1 MKIEGLVGAKQ
12 VRYIIALMSLAMLGL
27 IGLQFYWITTT
38 ITLNKS
44 RFKQNVHQA
53 LEKVATRLEKHEA
66 IYVMKSSADQMSGQ
80 LMSTLDSITRAQ
92 NAARSMT
99 YELQFEVKNGM
110 FTGSQS
116 TELVLEPMMKYD
128 IRDAKTAWE
137 ENKRRRMN
145 KSQIVSVI
153 AEKLFF
159 QNQEKPIQQR
169 TSRPV
174 IDSILRE
181 EMHNKGITL
190 DYDFA
195 VFNHPKKQ
203 WYFASPSTSSEC
215 LLETN
220 YSAKLF
226 PNDMRH
232 PENILCVYFPKESKY
247 LIGQM
252 AMILSSSVIFIG
264 VIILCFAA
272 AIYTILRQKK
282 VSEVTNDF
290 INNMTHEFK
299 TPIATISLAREF
311 LQDVSVQQNQ
321 EKTNRYLGVIADE
334 SKRLSSQ
341 VEKVLQAAK
350 LDRKDFKLNL
360 KSLDLH
366 QILEKVIRNSA
377 VQVENRGGKIFT
389 DLQADQTIIQGD
401 QVHIT
406 SIISNLLDNANKY
419 SPNIPRIEVQTRN
432 TSNGIEIKF
441 IDEGQGIPKKV
452 VNKIFDKFYRV
463 PTGNVHNV
471 KGFGLGLSYVKTIV
485 EAHHGTIEVE
495 SEVGKGS
502 VFIIRLPFNQPSN

>member
-1 MKIEGLVGAKQ
+1 MKIEGLIGAKQ

-27 IGLQFYWITTT
+27 IGLQFYWISTTVH
-38 ITLNKS
+38 LNKS

-66 IYVMKSSADQMSGQ
+66 IYVMKSNADQMSGQ
-80 LMSTLDSITRAQ
+80 LISTLDSITRAQ
-92 NAARSMT
+92 KTNSALT
-99 YELQFEVKNGM
+99 YELQFKVKNEV
-110 FTGSQS
+110 TSTQQS
-116 TELVLEPMMKYD
+116 TEIILEPMKRYD
-128 IRDAKTAWE
+128 IRDPKMIWE
-137 ENKRRRMN
+137 ETQRRKVNR
-145 KSQIVSVI
+145 SQILSVI

-190 DYDFA
+190 EYDFA
-195 VFNHPKKQ
+195 VFNHSQKS
-203 WYFASPSTSSEC
+203 WFFTSPSTSSEC
-215 LLETN
+215 LVETN
-220 YSAKLF
+220 YCTKLF
-226 PNDMRH
+226 PNDMRN
-232 PENILCVYFPKESKY
+232 PDNLLCVYFPTESKY
-247 LIGQM
+247 ILGKM
-252 AMILSSSVIFIG
+252 AMILSSSIIFIG

-272 AIYTILRQKK
+272 AIYTIIRQKK

-299 TPIATISLAREF
+299 TPIATISLAREI
-311 LQDVSVQQNQ
+311 LQDSSVQQNP

-341 VEKVLQAAK
+341 VENVLQAAK
-350 LDRKDFKLNL
+350 LDRKDLKLNF
-360 KSLDLH
+360 KSLDIH
-366 QILEKVIRNSA
+366 QIIEKVIRNSA

-389 DLQADQTIIQGD
+389 DLRAAQTLVEGD

-406 SIISNLLDNANKY
+406 SIVSNLIDNANKY
-419 SPNIPRIEVQTRN
+419 SPNVPRIEVQTQN

-452 VNKIFDKFYRV
+452 VSKIFDKFYRV

-471 KGFGLGLSYVKTIV
+471 KGFGLGLSYVKSMV
-485 EAHHGTIEVE
+485 EAHHGTISVE
-495 SEVGKGS
+495 SEIGKGS
-502 VFIIRLPFNQPSN
+502 VFTIRLPFKQPV

>member
-53 LEKVATRLEKHEA
+53 LEKVAQRLEKHEA

-80 LMSTLDSITRAQ
+80 LMNKLDSITRAQ

-110 FTGSQS
+110 LSGSQS
-116 TELVLEPMMKYD
+116 TELILQPMTKYD

-137 ENKRRRMN
+137 EHKRRQMN

-195 VFNHPKKQ
+195 VFNHPQKQ
-203 WYFASPSTSSEC
+203 WYFASPTTSSEC

-220 YSAKLF
+220 YSTKLF
-226 PNDMRH
+226 PNDMRL
-232 PENILCVYFPKESKY
+232 PENVLCVYFPKESKY
-247 LIGQM
+247 LMGKM
-252 AMILSSSVIFIG
+252 AMILSSSIIFIG

-272 AIYTILRQKK
+272 AIYTIIRQKK

-366 QILEKVIRNSA
+366 QIIEKVIRNSA

-389 DLQADQTIIQGD
+389 DLQAEQTIIQGD

-419 SPNIPRIEVQTRN
+419 SPNTPRIEVQTQN
-432 TSNGIEIKF
+432 VAGGIEIKF

-452 VNKIFDKFYRV
+452 MNKIFDKFYRV

-471 KGFGLGLSYVKTIV
+471 KGFGLGLSYVKSIV
-485 EAHHGTIEVE
+485 EAHNGTISVD
-495 SEVGKGS
+495 SEIGKGS
-502 VFIIRLPFNQPSN
+502 VFTIRLPFKQPSA

>member
-1 MKIEGLVGAKQ
+1 MQIEGLVGAKQ

-38 ITLNKS
+38 ITLNRS
-44 RFKQNVHQA
+44 RFKQNVHLA

-80 LMSTLDSITRAQ
+80 LMSTLDSLTKAQ
-92 NAARSMT
+92 NSSSSLTT
-99 YELQFEVKNGM
+99 YELQFQVKNGI
-110 FTGSQS
+110 TSSSQS
-116 TELVLEPMMKYD
+116 AELILQPMAKYD
-128 IRDAKTAWE
+128 IRDPKIAWE
-137 ENKRRRMN
+137 ENKRRRIN
-145 KSQIVSVI
+145 KSRILSIV
-153 AEKLFF
+153 AEQLFF

-181 EMHNKGITL
+181 EMYNKGITL
-190 DYDFA
+190 EYDFA
-195 VFNHPKKQ
+195 VFNHSQKQ
-203 WYFASPSTSSEC
+203 WFFASPTTNSEY
-215 LLETN
+215 LVETN
-220 YSAKLF
+220 YCTKLF
-226 PNDMRH
+226 PNDTH
-232 PENILCVYFPKESKY
+232 NPDNLLCVYFPTESKY
-247 LIGQM
+247 LIGKM
-252 AMILSSSVIFIG
+252 AMILSSSIIFIG

-272 AIYTILRQKK
+272 AIYTIIRQKK

-299 TPIATISLAREF
+299 TPIATISLAREI
-311 LQDVSVQQNQ
+311 LQDPSVQQNP

-341 VEKVLQAAK
+341 VENVLQAAK

-360 KSLDLH
+360 KPLDIH
-366 QILEKVIRNSA
+366 QIIEKVIRNSA
-377 VQVENRGGKIFT
+377 VQVENRGGAIFT
-389 DLQADQTIIQGD
+389 DLKATQTLVEGD

-406 SIISNLLDNANKY
+406 SIISNLIDNANKY
-419 SPNIPRIEVQTRN
+419 SPEIPRIEVQTQN

-452 VNKIFDKFYRV
+452 VSKIFDKFYRV

-471 KGFGLGLSYVKTIV
+471 KGFGLGLSYVKSMI
-485 EAHHGTIEVE
+485 EAHHGTISVE
-495 SEVGKGS
+495 SEMGKGS
-502 VFIIRLPFNQPSN
+502 VFTIKLPFKQPV

>member
-12 VRYIIALMSLAMLGL
+12 VRYIIALMSLAMVGL

-66 IYVMKSSADQMSGQ
+66 IYVMKSNADQMSGQ
-80 LMSTLDSITRAQ
+80 LISTLDSITKAQ
-92 NAARSMT
+92 NTNSALT
-99 YELQFEVKNGM
+99 YELQFQVKNGI
-110 FTGSQS
+110 TSTQQS
-116 TELVLEPMMKYD
+116 TEIILEPMKRYD
-128 IRDAKTAWE
+128 IRDPKMIWE
-137 ENKRRRMN
+137 ETQRRKVNR
-145 KSQIVSVI
+145 SQILSVI

-181 EMHNKGITL
+181 EMHNKGIAL
-190 DYDFA
+190 EYDFA
-195 VFNHPKKQ
+195 VFNHSQKS
-203 WYFASPSTSSEC
+203 WFFASPSTSSEC
-215 LLETN
+215 LVETN
-220 YSAKLF
+220 YCTKLF
-226 PNDMRH
+226 PNDMH
-232 PENILCVYFPKESKY
+232 NPDNLLCVYFPTESKY
-247 LIGQM
+247 LMGKM
-252 AMILSSSVIFIG
+252 AMILSSSIIFIG

-272 AIYTILRQKK
+272 AIYTIIRQKK

-299 TPIATISLAREF
+299 TPIATISLAREI
-311 LQDVSVQQNQ
+311 LQDPSVQQNS

-341 VEKVLQAAK
+341 VENVLQAAK
-350 LDRKDFKLNL
+350 LDRKDLKLNF
-360 KSLDLH
+360 KSLDIH
-366 QILEKVIRNSA
+366 QIIEKVIRNSA

-389 DLQADQTIIQGD
+389 DLKATQTLVEGD

-406 SIISNLLDNANKY
+406 SIISNLIDNANKY
-419 SPNIPRIEVQTRN
+419 SPNTPRIEVQTQN

-452 VNKIFDKFYRV
+452 VSKIFDKFYRV

-471 KGFGLGLSYVKTIV
+471 KGFGLGLSYVKSMV
-485 EAHHGTIEVE
+485 EAHHGTISVE
-495 SEVGKGS
+495 SEMEKGS
-502 VFIIRLPFNQPSN
+502 VFTIKLPFKQPV

>member
-12 VRYIIALMSLAMLGL
+12 VRYIIALMSLAMVGL

-80 LMSTLDSITRAQ
+80 LISTLDSITRAQ
-92 NAARSMT
+92 KTTSSLT
-99 YELQFEVKNGM
+99 YELQFQVKNGIYSS
-110 FTGSQS
+110 SQS
-116 TELVLEPMMKYD
+116 TELILEPMAKYD
-128 IRDAKTAWE
+128 IRDPKIAWE
-137 ENKRRRMN
+137 ENQRRRMN
-145 KSQIVSVI
+145 KSQIVSII

-181 EMHNKGITL
+181 EMHNKGIML

-195 VFNHPKKQ
+195 VFNHSQKN
-203 WYFASPSTSSEC
+203 WFFASPTTDSKC
-215 LLETN
+215 LVETN
-220 YSAKLF
+220 YCTKLF
-226 PNDMRH
+226 PNDMRN
-232 PENILCVYFPKESKY
+232 PDNLLCVYFPTESKY
-247 LIGQM
+247 LLGKM
-252 AMILSSSVIFIG
+252 AMILSSSIIFIG
-264 VIILCFAA
+264 VIILCFGA
-272 AIYTILRQKK
+272 AIYTIIRQKK
-282 VSEVTNDF
+282 ISEVTNDF

-299 TPIATISLAREF
+299 TPIATISLTREI
-311 LQDVSVQQNQ
+311 LQDPSVQKNT
-321 EKTNRYLGVIADE
+321 EIANRYLGVIADE
-334 SKRLSSQ
+334 SKRLSAQ

-360 KSLDLH
+360 KSLNVH
-366 QILEKVIRNSA
+366 QIIEKIIRNSA
-377 VQVENRGGKIFT
+377 VQVENRGGQIFT
-389 DLQADQTIIQGD
+389 DLKANQTIIQGD

-406 SIISNLLDNANKY
+406 SIVSNLIDNANKY
-419 SPNIPRIEVQTRN
+419 SPQTPRIEIQTQN

-452 VNKIFDKFYRV
+452 INKIFDKFYRV

-471 KGFGLGLSYVKTIV
+471 KGFGLGLSYVQSMV
-485 EAHHGTIEVE
+485 EAHHGTISVE

-502 VFIIRLPFNQPSN
+502 IFTIKLPFKQPNN

>member
-12 VRYIIALMSLAMLGL
+12 VRYIIALMSLAMVGL

-53 LEKVATRLEKHEA
+53 LEKVAQRLEKHEA
-66 IYVMKSSADQMSGQ
+66 IYVMKSSANQMSGQ
-80 LMSTLDSITRAQ
+80 LISTLDSITKAQ
-92 NAARSMT
+92 NARSLT
-99 YELQFEVKNGM
+99 YELQFEVKNGI
-110 FTGSQS
+110 TSTQS
-116 TELVLEPMMKYD
+116 TELILQPMAKYD
-128 IRDAKTAWE
+128 NLNPKMAWE
-137 ENKRRRMN
+137 EHQRRRIN

-181 EMHNKGITL
+181 EMHNKGIAL
-190 DYDFA
+190 EYDFA
-195 VFNHPKKQ
+195 VFNYPQKQ
-203 WYFASPSTSSEC
+203 WYFASPNTSSEC
-215 LLETN
+215 LLETK

-226 PNDMRH
+226 PNDVNS
-232 PENILCVYFPKESKY
+232 PDNILCVYFPKESKY
-247 LIGQM
+247 LVGKM

-311 LQDVSVQQNQ
+311 LQDASVQQNP

-366 QILEKVIRNSA
+366 QIIEKVIRNSA
-377 VQVENRGGKIFT
+377 VQVENRGGAIFT
-389 DLQADQTIIQGD
+389 ALKANQTIIQGD

-419 SPNIPRIEVQTRN
+419 SPNVPRIEVQTRN
-432 TSNGIEIKF
+432 TSNGIEVTF

-452 VNKIFDKFYRV
+452 VSKIFDKFYRV

-471 KGFGLGLSYVKTIV
+471 KGFGLGLSYVKSIV
-485 EAHHGTIEVE
+485 EAHHGTISVE
-495 SEVGKGS
+495 SEIGKGS
-502 VFIIRLPFNQPSN
+502 IFTIYLPFNQPNN

>member
-1 MKIEGLVGAKQ
+1 MKLEGLVGAKQ
-12 VRYIIALMSLAMLGL
+12 VRYIIALMTLAMLGL

-38 ITLNKS
+38 VTLHKS
-44 RFKQNVHQA
+44 RFNQNVHLA
-53 LEKVATRLEKHEA
+53 LEKVAQRLEKHEA

-80 LMSTLDSITRAQ
+80 LISTLDSITKAQ
-92 NAARSMT
+92 NTSSSLT
-99 YELQFEVKNGM
+99 YELQFEVKNGL
-110 FTGSQS
+110 SSAHQS
-116 TELVLEPMMKYD
+116 TELILQPMAKYD
-128 IRDAKTAWE
+128 IRDPKIAWE
-137 ENKRRRMN
+137 ENQRRRIN
-145 KSQIVSVI
+145 KSQIISVI

-169 TSRPV
+169 TSRSA

-195 VFNHPKKQ
+195 VFNHPKRQ
-203 WYFASPSTSSEC
+203 WYFAMPTTNSEC
-215 LLETN
+215 LIETS
-220 YSAKLF
+220 YHTKLF
-226 PNDMRH
+226 PNDMQH
-232 PENILCVYFPKESKY
+232 PDNILCVYFPEESKY
-247 LIGQM
+247 LVGKM
-252 AMILSSSVIFIG
+252 AMVLSSSVIFIG

-272 AIYTILRQKK
+272 AIYTIIRQKK

-290 INNMTHEFK
+290 ISNMTHEFK
-299 TPIATISLAREF
+299 TPIATISLAREI
-311 LQDVSVQQNQ
+311 LQDATVQQSP

-350 LDRKDFKLNL
+350 LDRKDFKLNI
-360 KSLDLH
+360 KSLDIH
-366 QILEKVIRNSA
+366 QIIEKVIRNSA

-389 DLQADQTIIQGD
+389 DLKATKTNLEGD

-406 SIISNLLDNANKY
+406 SIISNLIDNANKY
-419 SPNIPRIEVQTRN
+419 SPQIPRIEVQTQN

-441 IDEGQGIPKKV
+441 IDEGQGIPSKV
-452 VNKIFDKFYRV
+452 VSKIFDKFYRV

-471 KGFGLGLSYVKTIV
+471 KGFGLGLSYVKSMV
-485 EAHHGTIEVE
+485 EAHHGTISVE

-502 VFIIRLPFNQPSN
+502 IFTIKLPFKQPV